1 MTTTPSQDGR
11 VANTSRT
18 KQKRGRSGGRERE
31 REREREISLVDSF
44 LCESASL
51 YFERIKGGSLGSN
64 GKGIRVFHSRF
75 IRAIILSNCSNC

>member
-1 MTTTPSQDGR
+1 MTTTPSQVGR

-18 KQKRGRSGGRERE
+18 KQKRGRSGE

-64 GKGIRVFHSRF
+64 GKGIRVSHSRF
-75 IRAIILSNCSNC
+75 IRAIILSDCSNS